1 MKSEMNAAT
10 VRKISVGS
18 CNASN
23 MSFQRG
29 SCGSGST
36 LLMPNSSLRSLI
48 SCSLTPSSALT
59 LRPLKHTHTHTAS
72 EKERC
77 GTHNIQTHTQQAKQ
91 PRTSSA
97 LGRNVENKFYVKR
110 THFMCCT
117 LVAHTHHRRA
127 GSERGGSLEKAFHH
141 MPYREHILKERT
153 HSIGGEA
160 HSRRPLTPPYLVS
173 YSGSTSFLMSCKGCQ
188 QMHFVRPNPKP
199 HSPKT

>member
-97 LGRNVENKFYVKR
+97 RGRNIENTFYVKR
-110 THFMCCT
+110 THFMFCVF
-117 LVAHTHHRRA
+117 VAHTHHRLTPSTNIRQHCLRPRDRERES
-127 GSERGGSLEKAFHH
+127 GRSSERELSESE
-141 MPYREHILKERT
+141 RE
-153 HSIGGEA
+153 IGARGYAARGEA
-160 HSRRPLTPPYLVS
+160 HSRRPFIIRHIEIIFCKREHILLEGRLTREGP
-173 YSGSTSFLMSCKGCQ
+173 
-188 QMHFVRPNPKP
+188 
-199 HSPKT
+199 